1 MLLKLCLYTFILP
14 EKYERAF
21 YPVSQKA
28 PKLAEWSDRKARRC
42 FPHVWRKHKKHLFL
56 EACFQATALMVSIDW
71 HLFVLFSLLLNWTKK
86 YKYSHSKSLTH
97 CAFYQSNTLDDN
109 LSNFCNVL
117 IFGRRLRFFCLLAR
131 RSQLDSKLLQQQKVA
146 KWSNTLLPE
155 SRVAEVGGLSGSAK

>member
-21 YPVSQKA
+21 YPFSQKA

-56 EACFQATALMVSIDW
+56 EVCFQATALMVSIDW

-97 CAFYQSNTLDDN
+97 CAFYQSNTLDDKPFQC
-109 LSNFCNVL
+109 LQCFDFWSKVAV
-117 IFGRRLRFFCLLAR
+117 FCLLAR

-146 KWSNTLLPE
+146 KWSNNLLPD
-155 SRVAEVGGLSGSAK
+155 SGSNL